1 MWRSIRGFASE
12 IEDKPMSV
20 LTPSD
25 PLHDAGG
32 PPVSVDE
39 QSLEQK
45 EVAGLSQSQ
54 IVRRRFLRHKGAMFA
69 LILLGV
75 IVLLAATSI
84 GWGPIPGWW
93 KFSHTEL
100 VAPNPDQS
108 PTMSLRPTW
117 LGGAGFNFGDH
128 PFGLDNERG
137 KDIFALTMKGVQTTL
152 TVILVLGLLS
162 TTLGVLVGALSGY
175 FGGVTDSILMRF
187 TDMIITI
194 PVILI
199 AAVAGFALGARG
211 MWSLSLVLGLF
222 LWTGLGR
229 LVRAEFLAL
238 REREFVDAARVA
250 GASSKRIIFKHILPN
265 TVGTIVVS
273 TTLLMGAGIL
283 TEAAL
288 GFLGFG
294 IQAPDVSL
302 GTLVNDYDGA
312 YSSRPWLFL
321 WPGIFIVAIVLC
333 LQFVGD
339 GLRDAFDPRQKRIPK
354 RKDLEQESIRGE
366 VDTINAPRRAGLGF
380 GGGPG

>member
-1 MWRSIRGFASE
+1 MA
-12 IEDKPMSV
+12 
-20 LTPSD
+20 LLLPSD
-25 PLHDAGG
+25 PRHDAGG
-32 PPVSVDE
+32 PAADVDE
-39 QSLEQK
+39 QTLEQK

-54 IVRRRFLRHKGAMFA
+54 IVRRRFFRHQGAMFA
-69 LILLGV
+69 LLMLLL
-75 IVLLAATSI
+75 IVALAATSI

-93 KFSHTEL
+93 KYSHTQL
-100 VAPNPDQS
+100 IAPNPDQS

-117 LGGAGFNFGDH
+117 LGGDGVIFGDH
-128 PFGLDNERG
+128 PFGLDNEKGR
-137 KDIFALTMKGVQTTL
+137 DIFALTMKGVQTTL

-162 TTLGVLVGALSGY
+162 TTLGILVGSLSGY
-175 FGGVTDSILMRF
+175 FGGIVDSVLMRF

-199 AAVAGFALGARG
+199 AAVAGFALRARG

-222 LWTGLGR
+222 LWTGLSR

-250 GASSKRIIFKHILPN
+250 GASSRRIIFKHILPN

-283 TEAAL
+283 IEAAL

-321 WPGIFIVAIVLC
+321 WPGVFIVAIVLC
-333 LQFVGD
+333 LQFIGD

-354 RKDLEQESIRGE
+354 RKDLEQEIVRGD
-366 VDTINAPRRAGLGF
+366 VDTLNAPRRAGAGA
-380 GGGPG
+380 GAGSDS

>member
-1 MWRSIRGFASE
+1 MSIR
-12 IEDKPMSV
+12 V
-20 LTPSD
+20 PSD

-32 PPVSVDE
+32 PPVPIDE
-39 QSLEQK
+39 QTLEQK
-45 EVAGLSQSQ
+45 EVAGLSQGQ
-54 IVRRRFLRHKGAMFA
+54 IVRRRFFRHKGAMFA
-69 LILLGV
+69 LIMLG
-75 IVLLAATSI
+75 IIILLAATSI

-93 KFSHTEL
+93 KYSHTDL
-100 VAPNPDQS
+100 VPPNPDQS

-117 LGGAGFNFGDH
+117 LGGAGFQFGDH
-128 PFGLDNERG
+128 PFGLDNEKG

-152 TVILVLGLLS
+152 IVILVLGVLS
-162 TTLGVLVGALSGY
+162 TTIGILVGALSGY
-175 FGGVTDSILMRF
+175 FGGLVDSVLMRF

-199 AAVAGFALGARG
+199 AAVAGYALGARG

-250 GASSKRIIFKHILPN
+250 GASSRRIIFKHILPN

-283 TEAAL
+283 IEAAL

-294 IQAPDVSL
+294 IQPPDVSL

-333 LQFVGD
+333 LQFIGD

-354 RKDLEQESIRGE
+354 RKDLEQEHVRLES
-366 VDTINAPRRAGLGF
+366 DTANAPRGLGAGLGST
-380 GGGPG
+380 P